1 MGQGFSLAT
10 PSAGSAGIDIAQLQD
25 IQYEKSIGNARFMKS
40 IRGRHENGVV
50 LVKVLVKPF
59 AEVKLD
65 EYKREIL
72 KQTKALSAV
81 PNALAFERVIETE
94 TNGHLVRQY
103 MYSSLYDRLSTRPFL
118 EDIEKKWLAFQLL
131 CALRD
136 CHARDVYHGDI
147 KAQNVLVTSWNW
159 LYLTDFSSCYKPV
172 VLPDDNPGDF
182 SYFFDTSGRRTC
194 YLAPERFFHGAGQSS
209 SSSSGGGGGGGG
221 SRQHQHQHQHQH
233 QPEAK
238 MTWAMDIF
246 SAGCVIAQLFLES
259 ELFSL
264 AQLFKYRRGEYD
276 PVADHVS
283 LLADADVRDMIAH
296 MIQLDPE
303 KRYSADQYLDFWK
316 GKVFPAY
323 FYTFLHQYM
332 ELITHQSSG
341 LSPMSSAQRNLGE
354 SDDRIDRVFH
364 DFDKISFFLG
374 SAHDCSHDCSHDSG
388 HGSGHDSSQP
398 PAAPVPASRL
408 HLGHFPL
415 DLSMANHFH
424 FACAQLEPAQ
434 DDGTLIFLNLIVSS
448 IRTTA
453 RASSRVRAC
462 DILLAFAE
470 RLTDE
475 AKLDRVLPY
484 VMTLLR
490 RDEVDIVLVSAIR
503 TITQLLQLVRTPTP
517 INSHVL
523 VEYVLPRM
531 EVALASG
538 SQPSS
543 PLVRAT
549 YASCLGSLASSGQRF
564 LEVASTLGA
573 DGSMPLNDPEVEPG
587 ANLEANFDSLFDT
600 AGRDLADMLESHAK
614 QLVEDPDVQV
624 RRAFLTSVPE
634 LCMFFREQANDI
646 LLTHL
651 NTYLNDRDWTLKCAF
666 FDTVVAIAVFIGS
679 TSLEE
684 FMLPLM
690 VQALAD
696 AEEFVVQAALHALAQ
711 LAGLGLLSRPKIWEL
726 ADLAARFT
734 MHPSIWIRESAAEF
748 LAMSAKYLDASDVQ
762 CILMPSIKAYLRVT
776 TLPDLNELTILDALK
791 APLSRPVFEQAVA
804 WATQSER
811 GLFWKPLQEA
821 PSLSLGSCPGP
832 SKDLHQD
839 CLSKMSRN
847 DEDNQWLEKLRN
859 LGLKADD
866 EFKLV
871 ALAEYIWRTSRA
883 RLRDSAVSGQGAM
896 TSGLVS
902 LKAIGITPQ
911 TVFFN
916 DAPVLDPSIK
926 PHLDP
931 LPGPY
936 TIAEALLDASMAMD
950 DLHGNNKKRAALRQ
964 RVQSIG
970 PGPVHSS
977 RQPASWPVRSASRLS
992 ERLPRPDEADA
1003 DALAPQGSLG
1013 LGARRG
1019 MRHQPSVL
1027 SLLDGKDNNSINIKS
1042 PAETGTSDAKAFGQ
1056 VEGPFGGTSPVSAV
1070 FAGRREDE
1078 ERQGGARQCKHS
1090 YEGRDPHIQKMLD
1103 RMYTDNFPRDVV
1115 EFGPMVQPVASSG
1128 KVRAVDGGSAGQWR
1142 PQGHLVAT
1150 FAEHRGAINRVV
1162 ASPDH
1167 VFFVTA
1173 GSDGAVKVW
1182 DTARLER
1189 NITQRS
1195 RQTHRHGPGARVV
1208 SVCFVENSHCFIS
1221 CASDGSIHVVKVD
1234 TWYSS
1239 GVVKY
1244 GKLRVVREYEL
1255 GGGEYGMCCEHFRHD
1270 SMSVLVVA
1278 TNRSRVV
1285 GLDLRT
1291 MGRLFVL
1298 DNPVHHGTPT
1308 SLCVDRKRNWLC
1320 VGTCHGIVSLWDLR
1334 FKMRLKSWGL
1344 PGKRRIHRM
1353 SIHPTKGRG
1362 KWICVAGGTA
1372 PGEMTVWDVERT
1384 RCREIYRIVGGG
1396 RRDGAKTYSG
1406 SEVDADLPGGMLASL
1421 ATDLESSDAAVADG
1435 GVRAMA
1441 MGMAVGGDGSGD
1453 VRHAYFTT
1461 GGSDCKLRFWDM
1473 THIDDSRVY
1482 SGLEPDEPPPTY
1494 STVYPAA
1501 GVCVSTEKKARHVSA
1516 AAAAAPSTSP
1526 AATSNGGGGGS
1537 SSSSSNNNSNNS
1549 ASGGRAKGSG
1559 GGGGGRPARSTVISM
1574 QQQHLLQSHQD
1585 AILDMAVIEYPY
1597 TMSVSVDRSGVVFV
1611 FQ

>member
-94 TNGHLVRQY
+94 TNGYLVRQY

-194 YLAPERFFHGAGQSS
+194 YLAPERFHGAGESC
-209 SSSSGGGGGGGG
+209 
-221 SRQHQHQHQHQH
+221 

-276 PVADHVS
+276 AVGDHVS

-332 ELITHQSSG
+332 ELITDPSSG
-341 LSPMSSAQRNLGE
+341 MSPMSSAQRNLGE

-374 SAHDCSHDCSHDSG
+374 YQPDQH
-388 HGSGHDSSQP
+388 P
-398 PAAPVPASRL
+398 PASPMPASRL

-415 DLSMANHFH
+415 RLSMANHEH
-424 FACAQLEPAQ
+424 FACAQLEPPQ

-531 EVALASG
+531 EVALVSG
-538 SQPSS
+538 SQPSN

-587 ANLEANFDSLFDT
+587 ANMEANFDSLFDT
-600 AGRDLADMLESHAK
+600 AGRDLAEMLESHAK
-614 QLVEDPDVQV
+614 QLVEDADVQV

-634 LCMFFREQANDI
+634 LCMFFREQSNDI

-762 CILMPSIKAYLRVT
+762 CVLMPSIKAYLRVA
-776 TLPDLNELTILDALK
+776 TLPDLDELTILDALK
-791 APLSRPVFEQAVA
+791 APLSRAVFEQAVA
-804 WATQSER
+804 WATQAER

-832 SKDLHQD
+832 AGRPSRDLHQD
-839 CLSKMSRN
+839 CLSKVGRN

-866 EFKLV
+866 EVKLV

-883 RLRDSAVSGQGAM
+883 RLRDSAVSSQGAM

-926 PHLDP
+926 PQLDP

-936 TIAEALLDASMAMD
+936 TIAEALLDASMALD
-950 DLHGNNKKRAALRQ
+950 DGHGNKKRVALRQ

-977 RQPASWPVRSASRLS
+977 RQPASSPIRSASRLS
-992 ERLPRPDEADA
+992 ERLPRTSQTRGPLEAE
-1003 DALAPQGSLG
+1003 G
-1013 LGARRG
+1013 LTPEGPGGRRG

-1027 SLLDGKDNNSINIKS
+1027 SLLDGRDKNIKS
-1042 PAETGTSDAKAFGQ
+1042 AAETGTSDAEAFGQ
-1056 VEGPFGGTSPVSAV
+1056 VEGGFAATSPASTG

-1078 ERQGGARQCKHS
+1078 ERQAGPRQCKHS

-1115 EFGPMVQPVASSG
+1115 EFGPMVQPVGSSG
-1128 KVRAVDGGSAGQWR
+1128 KVRVVDGSVGGEWR
-1142 PQGHLVAT
+1142 PLGHLVAT
-1150 FAEHRGAINRVV
+1150 FAEHKGAINRVV
-1162 ASPDH
+1162 ASPDD
-1167 VFFVTA
+1167 VFFITA

-1195 RQTHRHGPGARVV
+1195 RQTHRHGAGARVL

-1221 CASDGSIHVVKVD
+1221 CGSDGSIQAVKVD
-1234 TWYSS
+1234 TWHSS

-1244 GKLRVVREYEL
+1244 GKLRVVRDYEL
-1255 GGGEYGMCCEHFRHD
+1255 PKGEHGVWCEHFRHD

-1291 MGRLFVL
+1291 MARLFAL
-1298 DNPVHHGTPT
+1298 ENPVQHGTPT
-1308 SLCVDRKRNWLC
+1308 CLCVDRKRNWLC
-1320 VGTCHGIVSLWDLR
+1320 VGTSHGIVSLWDLR

-1344 PGKRRIHRM
+1344 PGKRWIHRM

-1384 RCREIYRIVGGG
+1384 KCREIYRISGK
-1396 RRDGAKTYSG
+1396 RDGAKTYSG
-1406 SEVDADLPGGMLASL
+1406 CEVDGAVGMLASF
-1421 ATDLESSDAAVADG
+1421 ATDVERGDAADG

-1441 MGMAVGGDGSGD
+1441 MGMALGGDGSGD
-1453 VRHAYFTT
+1453 VRHAYFAT

-1482 SGLEPDEPPPTY
+1482 SGLEPDEPQPTY

-1501 GVCVSTEKKARHVSA
+1501 GVSLSTEKKSRHAGPASLSSTSSTSTLSSSAAATA
-1516 AAAAAPSTSP
+1516 AAAAA
-1526 AATSNGGGGGS
+1526 AAAAASNGGRPKSSAGGS
-1537 SSSSSNNNSNNS
+1537 
-1549 ASGGRAKGSG
+1549 
-1559 GGGGGRPARSTVISM
+1559 GRPARSTVISM

-1585 AILDMAVIEYPY
+1585 AVLDMAIIEYPY